1 MKNYDKVYTFSSQE
15 FSLEI
20 HGKNA
25 TFMRTKDMLRIIK
38 RLNIQFIKG
47 DIFIKT
53 FWAILIHG
61 NGFDKHV
68 LL

>member
-25 TFMRTKDMLRIIK
+25 TFMRAKDMLRIIK

-47 DIFIKT
+47 DIFNKL
-53 FWAILIHG
+53 FGPLY
-61 NGFDKHV
+61 V
-68 LL
+68 SS